1 MMKFFRRLA
10 VVLVAAA
17 VPVVAG
23 ASSYDSVPP
32 SGQLTF
38 DVIRNGKDI
47 GNQFISFSRSGDR
60 LAVHLTTDV
69 RVKVPILG
77 MSVYVF
83 TQDSTEN
90 WQGGKL
96 SALTSKTNDN
106 GTPHDIST
114 GPTPLVPASLWNAE
128 ILSVGK
134 ALNTIDGS
142 TMAISVRR
150 LGNETI
156 AADGRQVSA
165 THYAI
170 NGGLKRDLWFDG
182 DQRLVHVRFTADDG
196 SIVDYVL
203 R

>member
-1 MMKFFRRLA
+1 MMRFFHGFA
-10 VVLVAAA
+10 VALVAAA
-17 VPVVAG
+17 VPVAAG
-23 ASSYDSVPP
+23 ASATDSVPA

-47 GNQFISFSRSGDR
+47 GNQIIQFARSGDR

-69 RVKVPILG
+69 RVKVPIIG

-83 TQDSTEN
+83 TQDSTET

-96 SALTSKTNDN
+96 SALTSKTDDN

-114 GPTPLVPASLWNAE
+114 GPTPLVPASLWNAD
-128 ILSVGK
+128 ILTVGK
-134 ALNTIDGS
+134 ALNTIDGL
-142 TMAISVRR
+142 TMAISVHR
-150 LGNETI
+150 LGKETV

-170 NGGLKRDLWFDG
+170 NGGLERELWFDG
-182 DQRLVHVRFTADDG
+182 DKRLVHVRFTADDG
-196 SIVDYVL
+196 STVDYVL